1 MADTERKW
9 TELTEGVLSLCTTT
23 PERDVV
29 RDELRLFE
37 KKGWKR
43 FVLLLAA
50 VFNSLNESNPGA
62 GESGSV
68 FSSRA
73 LSLLRGKSAFVS
85 AEDFREGALTVDFNI
100 WWPGNR
106 YTERS
111 MEMLDGILASC
122 VSASGLYAAQD
133 YAVLSPVEGK
143 DHLDKEMVLV
153 RVISTSPVT
162 EDDMALILSR
172 GEKTKEEKKRLGR
185 FLVIRETVDWFR
197 TGAVRRKAAA

>member
-29 RDELRLFE
+29 RDELRLFG

-50 VFNSLNESNPGA
+50 VFNALDKSNPGA

-73 LSLLRGKSAFVS
+73 LSLLRGKTASVS
-85 AEDFREGALTVDFNI
+85 AEDFREGSLSVDFNI

-143 DHLDKEMVLV
+143 DQLDKEMVLV

-162 EDDMALILSR
+162 EDDMALILDK
-172 GEKTKEEKKRLGR
+172 GEKTADEKKRLGR